1 MWVKS
6 MHLLVDLSINS
17 QNHRVFSIISIKVG
31 TNTLYRENFR
41 KFFSQDF
48 LVFIQKVLILFN
60 IKGFIMTYMIKFVV
74 NIIAIFTLFFV
85 GMTLLFAPEK
95 ANFSYYVFVILMSTY
110 LGYNYIKKRDT

>member
-1 MWVKS
+1 
-6 MHLLVDLSINS
+6 
-17 QNHRVFSIISIKVG
+17 
-31 TNTLYRENFR
+31 
-41 KFFSQDF
+41 
-48 LVFIQKVLILFN
+48 
-60 IKGFIMTYMIKFVV
+60 MTYMIKFVV